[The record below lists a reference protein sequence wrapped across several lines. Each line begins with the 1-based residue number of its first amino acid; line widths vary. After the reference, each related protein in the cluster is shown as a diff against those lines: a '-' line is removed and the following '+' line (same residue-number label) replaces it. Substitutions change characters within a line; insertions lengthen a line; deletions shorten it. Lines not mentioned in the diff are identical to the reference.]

1 MHFIPGMQ
9 GWFNIQTSVEH
20 TMTTDER
27 KKKEKHEQNRKSLWQ
42 KSTSIYDKIEISENL
57 ERKNFLN
64 SIKVSLKPIE
74 NVILMMK
81 DCLPTGIR
89 ESKLQFPEFLMLP

>member
-1 MHFIPGMQ
+1 MRFIPGMQ
-9 GWFNIQTSVEH
+9 GWFNIQTSVEL

-27 KKKEKHEQNRKSLWQ
+27 KKKNKQNRKSLWQ

-81 DCLPTGIR
+81 DCLLTGIR
-89 ESKLQFPEFLMLP
+89 ESKIQFPEFLILP

>member
-1 MHFIPGMQ
+1 MQ
-9 GWFNIQTSVEH
+9 GWFNIQTSVEL

-27 KKKEKHEQNRKSLWQ
+27 KKNEQNRKSLWQ

-57 ERKNFLN
+57 ERKNFLD

-81 DCLPTGIR
+81 DCLLTGIR
-89 ESKLQFPEFLMLP
+89 ESKIQFPEFLILP

>member
-1 MHFIPGMQ
+1 MRFIPGMQ
-9 GWFNIQTSVEH
+9 GWFNIQTSVEL

-27 KKKEKHEQNRKSLWQ
+27 KKKNEQNRKSLWQ

-81 DCLPTGIR
+81 DCLLTGIR
-89 ESKLQFPEFLMLP
+89 ESKIQFPEFLILP

>member
-9 GWFNIQTSVEH
+9 GWFNIQTSVEL

-27 KKKEKHEQNRKSLWQ
+27 KKNEQNRKSLWQ

-81 DCLPTGIR
+81 DCLLTGIR
-89 ESKLQFPEFLMLP
+89 ESKIQFPEFLILP

>member
-1 MHFIPGMQ
+1 MQ
-9 GWFNIQTSVEH
+9 GWFNIQTSVEL

-27 KKKEKHEQNRKSLWQ
+27 KKNEQNRKSLWQ

-81 DCLPTGIR
+81 DCLLTGIR
-89 ESKLQFPEFLMLP
+89 ESKIQFPEFLILP

>member
-9 GWFNIQTSVEH
+9 GWFNIQTSVEL

-27 KKKEKHEQNRKSLWQ
+27 KKKNKQNRKSLWQ

-81 DCLPTGIR
+81 DCLLTGIR
-89 ESKLQFPEFLMLP
+89 ESKIQFPEFLILP

>member
-9 GWFNIQTSVEH
+9 GWFNIQTSVEL

-27 KKKEKHEQNRKSLWQ
+27 KKNEQNRKSLWQ

-57 ERKNFLN
+57 ERKNFLD

-81 DCLPTGIR
+81 DCLLTGIR
-89 ESKLQFPEFLMLP
+89 ESKIQFPEFLILP

>member
-9 GWFNIQTSVEH
+9 GWFNIQTSVEL

-27 KKKEKHEQNRKSLWQ
+27 KKKNEQNRKSLWQ

-81 DCLPTGIR
+81 DCLLTGIR
-89 ESKLQFPEFLMLP
+89 ESKIQFPEFLILP